1 MQQEISNKE
10 SKKAEDDEITK
21 TDEKKNDKPV
31 SEKKQDSMEADVE
44 TIEPE
49 DGKKKKKKGAKEEV
63 KEKGNLA
70 YRLIRLFVRLTV
82 LIQQIFITGKG
93 PGKKTIAAM
102 QEALR
107 KLKEEEE
114 RLKREEEERIRQ
126 EELRE
131 QARLEQLRLE
141 QERKERKKLK
151 EKQRKERLKAE
162 GKFLTTKQKQDRAR
176 AQAMIEAL
184 KAQGLDLPGVGEK
197 KPRPG
202 ISQDMLVQKDY
213 RKNIV
218 KIYDIYYLVCFRN
231 TNQAEQVK
239 TAS

>member
-1 MQQEISNKE
+1 
-10 SKKAEDDEITK
+10 
-21 TDEKKNDKPV
+21 
-31 SEKKQDSMEADVE
+31 
-44 TIEPE
+44 
-49 DGKKKKKKGAKEEV
+49 
-63 KEKGNLA
+63 
-70 YRLIRLFVRLTV
+70 
-82 LIQQIFITGKG
+82 
-93 PGKKTIAAM
+93 M

-184 KAQGLDLPGVGEK
+184 KAQGLDVPEVGEK
-197 KPRPG
+197 KPRAG
-202 ISQDMLVQKDY
+202 ILRDTLTQKMFV
-213 RKNIV
+213 RISSKTIV
-218 KIYDIYYLVCFRN
+218 LIIWIDSGTRIRPNKLKQQVSVEKKEDEKLEDSEAPADQVEVEIIDQSTEVKEVKEKKEDDDVKDSWDADS
-231 TNQAEQVK
+231 TEDEQEEG
-239 TAS
+239 

>member
-1 MQQEISNKE
+1 
-10 SKKAEDDEITK
+10 
-21 TDEKKNDKPV
+21 
-31 SEKKQDSMEADVE
+31 
-44 TIEPE
+44 
-49 DGKKKKKKGAKEEV
+49 
-63 KEKGNLA
+63 
-70 YRLIRLFVRLTV
+70 
-82 LIQQIFITGKG
+82 
-93 PGKKTIAAM
+93 M
-102 QEALR
+102 QETLR
-107 KLKEEEE
+107 KIKEEEE

-141 QERKERKKLK
+141 QERKERKKQK

-202 ISQDMLVQKDY
+202 ISQNCLRVCVCVC
-213 RKNIV
+213 RKELDTIIV
-218 KIYDIYYLVCFRN
+218 LKSFELFQELELGQ
-231 TNQAEQVK
+231 TK
-239 TAS
+239 

>member
-1 MQQEISNKE
+1 MVMLLSLKMVRRRKRRKVLRKTLKKKVISVITYRLNDHFSNVCVCIRISNN
-10 SKKAEDDEITK
+10 IYT
-21 TDEKKNDKPV
+21 
-31 SEKKQDSMEADVE
+31 
-44 TIEPE
+44 
-49 DGKKKKKKGAKEEV
+49 
-63 KEKGNLA
+63 
-70 YRLIRLFVRLTV
+70 FV
-82 LIQQIFITGKG
+82 TGKG

-102 QEALR
+102 QEAL
-107 KLKEEEE
+107 KKMKEEEE

-141 QERKERKKLK
+141 QERKEKKKLK

-184 KAQGLDLPGVGEK
+184 KAQGFDLPDVGEK

-202 ISQDMLVQKDY
+202 MVQIFLQSIY
-213 RKNIV
+213 REIKVIV
-218 KIYDIYYLVCFRN
+218 LIVAIILF
-231 TNQAEQVK
+231 
-239 TAS
+239 

>member
-1 MQQEISNKE
+1 
-10 SKKAEDDEITK
+10 
-21 TDEKKNDKPV
+21 
-31 SEKKQDSMEADVE
+31 
-44 TIEPE
+44 
-49 DGKKKKKKGAKEEV
+49 
-63 KEKGNLA
+63 
-70 YRLIRLFVRLTV
+70 
-82 LIQQIFITGKG
+82 
-93 PGKKTIAAM
+93 M

-176 AQAMIEAL
+176 AQAMLEAL
-184 KAQGLDLPGVGEK
+184 KAQGLELPDVGEK

-202 ISQDMLVQKDY
+202 ISKYIGARDS
-213 RKNIV
+213 RKNTV
-218 KIYDIYYLVCFRN
+218 ANRYIYHLICFRN
-231 TNQAEQVK
+231 TSQAE
-239 TAS
+239 

>member
-1 MQQEISNKE
+1 
-10 SKKAEDDEITK
+10 
-21 TDEKKNDKPV
+21 
-31 SEKKQDSMEADVE
+31 
-44 TIEPE
+44 
-49 DGKKKKKKGAKEEV
+49 
-63 KEKGNLA
+63 
-70 YRLIRLFVRLTV
+70 
-82 LIQQIFITGKG
+82 
-93 PGKKTIAAM
+93 M

-126 EELRE
+126 EEIRE

-184 KAQGLDLPGVGEK
+184 KAQGLDVPEVGEK
-197 KPRPG
+197 KPRAG
-202 ISQDMLVQKDY
+202 ILRDTLTQKTFVRISSKTIVLIIWIDSGTRIRPNKLKQQVSVEKKEDEKLEDSEAPADQVQVEIIDQSTEVKEVKEKKEDDDVKDSW
-213 RKNIV
+213 
-218 KIYDIYYLVCFRN
+218 DADS
-231 TNQAEQVK
+231 TEDEQEEG
-239 TAS
+239 

>member
-1 MQQEISNKE
+1 
-10 SKKAEDDEITK
+10 
-21 TDEKKNDKPV
+21 
-31 SEKKQDSMEADVE
+31 
-44 TIEPE
+44 
-49 DGKKKKKKGAKEEV
+49 
-63 KEKGNLA
+63 
-70 YRLIRLFVRLTV
+70 
-82 LIQQIFITGKG
+82 
-93 PGKKTIAAM
+93 M

-184 KAQGLDLPGVGEK
+184 KAQGLDVPEVGEK
-197 KPRPG
+197 KPRAG
-202 ISQDMLVQKDY
+202 ILRDTLTQKTFVRISSKTIVLIIWIDSGTRIRPNKLKQQVSVEKKEDEKLEDNEAPADQVQVEIIDQSTEVKEVKEKKEDDDVKDSW
-213 RKNIV
+213 
-218 KIYDIYYLVCFRN
+218 DADS
-231 TNQAEQVK
+231 TEDEQEEG
-239 TAS
+239 

>member
-1 MQQEISNKE
+1 
-10 SKKAEDDEITK
+10 
-21 TDEKKNDKPV
+21 
-31 SEKKQDSMEADVE
+31 
-44 TIEPE
+44 
-49 DGKKKKKKGAKEEV
+49 
-63 KEKGNLA
+63 
-70 YRLIRLFVRLTV
+70 
-82 LIQQIFITGKG
+82 
-93 PGKKTIAAM
+93 M

-107 KLKEEEE
+107 KVKEEEE

-184 KAQGLDLPGVGEK
+184 KAQGLDLPDVGEK

-202 ISQDMLVQKDY
+202 ILFGFVYNRRSIVIQLHY
-213 RKNIV
+213 SITLKNRSNH
-218 KIYDIYYLVCFRN
+218 FRD
-231 TNQAEQVK
+231 TNQAKQTEATGQRREK
-239 TAS
+239 GRSED

>member
-1 MQQEISNKE
+1 
-10 SKKAEDDEITK
+10 
-21 TDEKKNDKPV
+21 
-31 SEKKQDSMEADVE
+31 
-44 TIEPE
+44 
-49 DGKKKKKKGAKEEV
+49 
-63 KEKGNLA
+63 
-70 YRLIRLFVRLTV
+70 
-82 LIQQIFITGKG
+82 
-93 PGKKTIAAM
+93 M

-184 KAQGLDLPGVGEK
+184 KAQGLDVPEVGEK
-197 KPRPG
+197 KPRAG
-202 ISQDMLVQKDY
+202 ILRDTLTQKTFV
-213 RKNIV
+213 RISSKNILIIWIDSGTRIRPNKLKQQVSVEKKEDEKLEDSEVPADQVQVEIIDQSTEV
-218 KIYDIYYLVCFRN
+218 KEIKEKKEDDDVKDSWDADS
-231 TNQAEQVK
+231 TEDEQEEG
-239 TAS
+239 

>member
-1 MQQEISNKE
+1 
-10 SKKAEDDEITK
+10 
-21 TDEKKNDKPV
+21 
-31 SEKKQDSMEADVE
+31 
-44 TIEPE
+44 
-49 DGKKKKKKGAKEEV
+49 
-63 KEKGNLA
+63 
-70 YRLIRLFVRLTV
+70 
-82 LIQQIFITGKG
+82 
-93 PGKKTIAAM
+93 M

-107 KLKEEEE
+107 KVKEEEE

-184 KAQGLDLPGVGEK
+184 KAQGLDLPDVGEK

-202 ISQDMLVQKDY
+202 ILFGFTRTIRDRLLPNTITL
-213 RKNIV
+213 KNRSNH
-218 KIYDIYYLVCFRN
+218 FRD
-231 TNQAEQVK
+231 TNQAKQSETGQRGEK
-239 TAS
+239 GRSKNRGQ

>member
-1 MQQEISNKE
+1 
-10 SKKAEDDEITK
+10 
-21 TDEKKNDKPV
+21 
-31 SEKKQDSMEADVE
+31 
-44 TIEPE
+44 
-49 DGKKKKKKGAKEEV
+49 
-63 KEKGNLA
+63 
-70 YRLIRLFVRLTV
+70 
-82 LIQQIFITGKG
+82 
-93 PGKKTIAAM
+93 M
-102 QEALR
+102 QEALK

-141 QERKERKKLK
+141 QERKEKKKLK

-184 KAQGLDLPGVGEK
+184 KAQGFDLPDVGEK

-202 ISQDMLVQKDY
+202 IVNFVQY
-213 RKNIV
+213 FKNICKEIKVIILIGIILGTRIRPSKMKQQVSVEKKEEEKIEDNETSAAQVQVEIIDEPIKEIKEKKEEDDV
-218 KIYDIYYLVCFRN
+218 KDSWDAD
-231 TNQAEQVK
+231 TTDDEQEEEGIVLYIIIWPRDH
-239 TAS
+239 TV

>member
-1 MQQEISNKE
+1 MIVFLMCVCIRISNN
-10 SKKAEDDEITK
+10 IYT
-21 TDEKKNDKPV
+21 
-31 SEKKQDSMEADVE
+31 
-44 TIEPE
+44 
-49 DGKKKKKKGAKEEV
+49 
-63 KEKGNLA
+63 
-70 YRLIRLFVRLTV
+70 FV
-82 LIQQIFITGKG
+82 TGKG

-102 QEALR
+102 QEAL
-107 KLKEEEE
+107 KKMKEEEE

-141 QERKERKKLK
+141 QERKEKKKLK

-184 KAQGLDLPGVGEK
+184 KAQGFDLPDVGEK

-202 ISQDMLVQKDY
+202 MVHIFLQSIY
-213 RKNIV
+213 REIKVIV
-218 KIYDIYYLVCFRN
+218 LIIAIILFQEHELDQIK
-231 TNQAEQVK
+231 
-239 TAS
+239 

>member
-1 MQQEISNKE
+1 
-10 SKKAEDDEITK
+10 
-21 TDEKKNDKPV
+21 
-31 SEKKQDSMEADVE
+31 
-44 TIEPE
+44 
-49 DGKKKKKKGAKEEV
+49 
-63 KEKGNLA
+63 
-70 YRLIRLFVRLTV
+70 
-82 LIQQIFITGKG
+82 
-93 PGKKTIAAM
+93 M

-184 KAQGLDLPGVGEK
+184 KAQGLDVPEVGEK
-197 KPRPG
+197 KPRAG
-202 ISQDMLVQKDY
+202 ILQDTLMQKTFVRISSKTIVLIIWIDSGTRIRPNKLKQQVSVEKKEDEKLEDSEAPADQVQVEIIDQSTEVKEVKEKKEDDDVKDSW
-213 RKNIV
+213 
-218 KIYDIYYLVCFRN
+218 DADS
-231 TNQAEQVK
+231 TEDEQEEG
-239 TAS
+239 